1 MKNNIGF
8 MQGRL
13 SPMIGGNIQAF
24 PKSHWREEFAAAQG
38 IGLHLLEWTL
48 DHDGLE
54 LNPLMTE
61 AGRAEIRNLLARHD
75 MEIPS
80 ITGDCF
86 MQAPF
91 YKASGA
97 EAKELKQEL
106 RNVIAAAA
114 RIAARLIVVPLVDNG
129 AIENA
134 DQHGRL
140 LDGLGEITE
149 KLKKF
154 DMTIA
159 FESDYG
165 PQELAG
171 FIGELPEG
179 AFTINYDTGNSAAL
193 GFDPIE
199 EFAAYG
205 RRVANVHI
213 KDRVLGGT
221 TVPLG
226 QGDTDFANIFS
237 CLTALNYDGNLILQT
252 ARTQSDEHAEVLDSY
267 RSMVVDW
274 CEGAQRTDAT

>member
-1 MKNNIGF
+1 MKSNIGF

-13 SPMIGGNIQAF
+13 SPIIDGKIQAF
-24 PKSHWREEFAAAQG
+24 PKSHWRKEFAAAQS

-91 YKASGA
+91 FKVSGA
-97 EAKELKQEL
+97 EAKKLQGEL

-114 RIAARLIVVPLVDNG
+114 EIGARIIVMPLVDNG